1 MRGWNFNGFQFST
14 CSCTGVNGYVILIKE
29 NITYIKHT
37 EAVEIN
43 QGADSMTLKIGEK
56 IKQLRRTQN
65 VTQEKLADYL
75 NISYQA
81 VSKWEN
87 GLHCRDH
94 IFDMQPYS

>member
-1 MRGWNFNGFQFST
+1 
-14 CSCTGVNGYVILIKE
+14 
-29 NITYIKHT
+29 
-37 EAVEIN
+37 
-43 QGADSMTLKIGEK
+43 MTLKIGEK